1 MVDINYLE
9 DERKKLWAKILEQE
23 KTISELK
30 DSFSTSIKTF
40 SDELKK
46 LQIPLP
52 QDVKDA
58 KQSSKEAAF
67 FKNRAKERK
76 EEIDK
81 YFTDVQANLAKMQEL
96 TNENIESKKSINA
109 QLKAIEQKE
118 KNLLTIQN
126 NLQDTNT
133 ELQPLIANIK
143 SSTTIL
149 NEITTLRN
157 SVKEKQTEILD
168 SQKQI
173 ENLFELSSKQKAE
186 IAKIRNQI
194 TGYIKSVIGVASGIF
209 DVFVSFVVSVYILAE
224 RDEILKYFRRL
235 LKVTLKPETFSWVEK
250 YFNDSNVVFFKFIES
265 QFVDAIIVGVLVSI
279 AMKIIGVKYAILLG
293 AFIGLFNMI
302 PYFGAIIAVT
312 ISGIITLM
320 TGGVSQTIIMLIVVI
335 ILQQIDANIINPKI
349 VGDSLKISPLLV
361 IIAVTIGGAYFGML
375 GMFLSVPIMA
385 VLKIL
390 LNDYIDSKEEI

>member
-1 MVDINYLE
+1 MKEEIRSHKKTWVFCIALATVIIIIYKVIDSVGFLSGIIGRFLKIISPILLGILVAYLVYIP
-9 DERKKLWAKILEQE
+9 ERKVEKAFKKSKNKILRKNYRKFGIIVTYFIIVLIVVILVNVIWPVLLESINE
-23 KTISELK
+23 FISNFQNYYTKVIKLYNDLPE
-30 DSFSTSIKTF
+30 DS
-40 SDELKK
+40 
-46 LQIPLP
+46 
-52 QDVKDA
+52 
-58 KQSSKEAAF
+58 F
-67 FKNRAKERK
+67 FKNENLYNALKEVQN
-76 EEIDK
+76 IDLRQ
-81 YFTDVQANLAKMQEL
+81 YLNL
-96 TNENIESKKSINA
+96 ENIN
-109 QLKAIEQKE
+109 
-118 KNLLTIQN
+118 
-126 NLQDTNT
+126 
-133 ELQPLIANIK
+133 
-143 SSTTIL
+143 
-149 NEITTLRN
+149 
-157 SVKEKQTEILD
+157 
-168 SQKQI
+168 
-173 ENLFELSSKQKAE
+173 
-186 IAKIRNQI
+186 
-194 TGYIKSVIGVASGIF
+194 GYIQGAWNITRGIF